1 MPRTL
6 ELLDRQLITKRND
19 PTKKGDG
26 RHLVQKHGRI
36 EVFADVKGGKIAS
49 FYATSSGRRARTLSV
64 MEDPNRPRP
73 RVRCAFCVLLPGSR
87 RGICWSVPC

>member
-26 RHLVQKHGRI
+26 RHLVQKHGRV
-36 EVFADVKGGKIAS
+36 EVFANVKAGKIAGFS
-49 FYATSSGRRARTLSV
+49 ATSSGRRARTLSI

-73 RVRCAFCVLLPGSR
+73 TACAFCVLIDG
-87 RGICWSVPC
+87 GHWICWRVPC